1 MQVYVVLRTDQLSH
15 AHLDSLS
22 PIGIAGCQI
31 IWCPSVPRVYSKKC
45 QEQAAPASAPFT
57 TTSLPRAMV
66 AKRRLLLHLW
76 SAELGA
82 KYHRVQCQ
90 YAWAMFDRG
99 LLYPGRHAS
108 DASQDSETRVLYHS

>member
-1 MQVYVVLRTDQLSH
+1 MLVYVLLRTDKLSH

-22 PIGIAGCQI
+22 PFGIAGCQT

-45 QEQAAPASAPFT
+45 QEQAAPAPFT

-82 KYHRVQCQ
+82 KYHRVQ
-90 YAWAMFDRG
+90 YAWAMFDIG
-99 LLYPGRHAS
+99 LLYPGRRAS